1 MSLKVTIM
9 FKNLKV
15 IIPILLVAFFAC
27 EKEESTVTDIEIVQS
42 NNSLFIGDTFNLDV
56 SFIPSNLSAPV
67 TWKSDDAQIATVDEK
82 GIVTA
87 LSIGSC
93 SVTASIYDNSI
104 SSSSLIKVNPIIA
117 KDILLDDL
125 SLTLTIGDV
134 YTLNYSIAPDNTT
147 SKNVTWSSSNESIVQ
162 VSSEGDITA
171 VGVGACSITVSVDNS
186 SVSASCDVVVE
197 PIHLNSIELNIPNLE
212 IQVGHSS
219 DLYVIYDPENATDK
233 TVSWVSADASIA
245 TVTNEG
251 VIDAIREGTTVVTA
265 ISNDGGLEVNCTV
278 SVLPTD
284 YTKADGIFIDQRDNE
299 KYNWVNIGNQI
310 WMADNLR
317 ATKYPDGRNIPI
329 VEDRFEW
336 GDLIDN
342 DLDDAYCWYDN
353 DRVAFGDIYGAL
365 YTFAVATD
373 KSAALTETN
382 QNTASSIQGVCP
394 DGWHLPSDAEWTALE
409 NALTGKNK
417 GSQLA
422 GKKDLWN
429 ESYLILDAPSEFGT
443 SGFDAI
449 PAGGRFD
456 TNGRFDEMD
465 GIAYF
470 WSSTQVDDNNV
481 FIRYIMSTKT
491 NVYRITQPKSS
502 GKPVRCIKN

>member
-1 MSLKVTIM
+1 MFKKLKV
-9 FKNLKV
+9 V
-15 IIPILLVAFFAC
+15 ILILLVAFFAC
-27 EKEESTVTDIEIVQS
+27 EKDESTVTDIEIAQS
-42 NNSLFIGDTFNLDV
+42 NNSLLIGETFSLNV

-67 TWKSDDAQIATVDEK
+67 TWRSDNVQIATVDEK
-82 GIVTA
+82 GKVTA
-87 LSIGSC
+87 LSVGSC
-93 SVTASIYDNSI
+93 NVTASIYDNSI

-134 YTLNYSIAPDNTT
+134 YTLNYSIAPVNTT
-147 SKNVTWSSSNESIVQ
+147 YKNVTWSSSNESIVQ

-171 VGVGACSITVSVDNS
+171 IGVGACSITVSIDNS

-197 PIHLNSIELNIPNLE
+197 PIHLNSIELNNSNLE
-212 IQVGHSS
+212 IKVGHSS
-219 DLYVIYDPENATDK
+219 DLDVTYDPENATDK
-233 TVSWVSADASIA
+233 TVSWLSTDVSIA

-251 VIDAIREGTTVVTA
+251 VIDAISEGTTIVTA
-265 ISNDGGLEVNCTV
+265 ISNDGGLEVKCTV

-284 YTKADGIFIDQRDNE
+284 YTKADGVFIDQRDNE
-299 KYNWVNIGNQI
+299 KYNWVTIGNQI

-342 DLDDAYCWYDN
+342 DLDDAYSWYDN
-353 DRVAFGDIYGAL
+353 DRATFGDIYGAL
-365 YTFAVATD
+365 YTFAAATN
-373 KSAALTETN
+373 KGTALTEAN
-382 QNTASSIQGVCP
+382 QNTATTIQGVCP
-394 DGWHLPSDAEWTALE
+394 DGWHLPSDAEWTIFE
-409 NALTGKNK
+409 NALTSKNK

-429 ESYLILDAPSEFGT
+429 ESYLILDAPSDFGT

-456 TNGRFDEMD
+456 TNGRFDEMG

-470 WSSTQVDDNNV
+470 WSSTQVDDDNV
-481 FIRYIMSTKT
+481 FIRYIAFTKT
-491 NVYRITQPKSS
+491 SIYRITQPKSS
-502 GKPVRCIKN
+502 GKPVRCIKD